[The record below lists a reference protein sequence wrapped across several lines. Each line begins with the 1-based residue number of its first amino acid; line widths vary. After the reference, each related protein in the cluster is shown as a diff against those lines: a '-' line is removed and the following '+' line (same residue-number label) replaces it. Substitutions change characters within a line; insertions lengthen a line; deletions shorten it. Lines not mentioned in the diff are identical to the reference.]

1 MVNILIFVYLFSYLF
16 FFRRGEGVSGSE
28 KVRFFFFG
36 GGGGGYVDF
45 CDIFVGVFS
54 VEKKELFINF
64 GNCWYFLG
72 CMLGNSGIFWWFTVK
87 LAILRG
93 RVNAGFQHMYK

>member
-1 MVNILIFVYLFSYLF
+1 M
-16 FFRRGEGVSGSE
+16 
-28 KVRFFFFG
+28 
-36 GGGGGYVDF
+36 
-45 CDIFVGVFS
+45 GVFS

>member
-28 KVRFFFFG
+28 KVSFFFFL

-93 RVNAGFQHMYK
+93 RVNAEFQHMYK

>member
-16 FFRRGEGVSGSE
+16 FFRRGKGVSGSE
-28 KVRFFFFG
+28 KVSFFFF
-36 GGGGGYVDF
+36 GGGGYVDF

>member
-1 MVNILIFVYLFSYLF
+1 MLIFA
-16 FFRRGEGVSGSE
+16 
-28 KVRFFFFG
+28 
-36 GGGGGYVDF
+36 
-45 CDIFVGVFS
+45 IFLWGCLVLKK
-54 VEKKELFINF
+54 KKELFINF

-87 LAILRG
+87 LAFLRG